1 MKMNVMIPFD
11 GCAEDSLRY
20 TLRSIS
26 ENFDYDKIY
35 LVSDKIPDWIK
46 NVIIV
51 PESDTHQH
59 NKDANL
65 IDKVLGA
72 IDFGMTGDFMFWSD
86 DQIILKKTEP
96 VVTFN
101 NRNPFTIVPQT
112 KWQKRLLNTAK
123 FINDR
128 FGVKLNVNFDTHT
141 PQPMN
146 TELFKKMT
154 CANYQD
160 GIGYTICTLY
170 FGMNYPLKAVDQ
182 ATIKATI
189 ENMNQRKI
197 DISRYQYL
205 GYNEK
210 MFNIFVKKFLE
221 KRFEKK
227 SVFEK

>member
-46 NVIIV
+46 NVIII

-72 IDFGMTGDFMFWSD
+72 IDFGMSGDFMFWSD

-96 VVTFN
+96 VVTYN
-101 NRNPFTIVPQT
+101 NRDPFTLIPKS
-112 KWQKRLLNTAK
+112 KWQRRLLQTAF
-123 FINDR
+123 FIHKMTGIKIDR
-128 FGVKLNVNFDTHT
+128 NFDTHC

-146 TELFKKMT
+146 TEKFKKIR
-154 CANYQD
+154 AIDYQS
-160 GIGYTICTLY
+160 GIGLTICTLY

-182 ATIKATI
+182 ADIKATI

-197 DISRYQYL
+197 DLGRYNYL

-227 SVFEK
+227 SFFEK